1 MLGSYFL
8 LFNLQFDYS
17 VPNYVIVEIF
27 RSTAMIMKRSIRSIY
42 DKYTLLVSETLVKC
56 IEDYVGSDD
65 ENYVTWI
72 CYIKLPNFILAS
84 YWIANN

>member
-1 MLGSYFL
+1 MGIL
-8 LFNLQFDYS
+8 
-17 VPNYVIVEIF
+17 E
-27 RSTAMIMKRSIRSIY
+27 
-42 DKYTLLVSETLVKC
+42 SETLVKC

-72 CYIKLPNFILAS
+72 CCIEPPNLILAS